1 MQVEDGDR
9 VPVPVPGG
17 TPARGAV
24 PPDEFRTVM
33 SRFATGVTVVTC
45 RQDGFDHAMTA
56 NSFTSVSLEP
66 ALVLV
71 CVESDSRFHEAI
83 SSSAT
88 WSVSVL
94 AGSQRG
100 RATWFATRGRPL
112 VGQFDST
119 PTRRSPVTDAL
130 LLDDAIA
137 LLDCRTTAVH
147 RAGDHDIVVG
157 EVLDLAVA
165 RPEAAPLLYFG
176 SRFHALPHEGGS

>member
-1 MQVEDGDR
+1 MRAEDGVPSPAAER
-9 VPVPVPGG
+9 VE
-17 TPARGAV
+17 
-24 PPDEFRTVM
+24 PDEFRVVM

-71 CVESDSRFHEAI
+71 CVEDDSRFHEAI
-83 SSSAT
+83 TAVGR

-94 AGSQRG
+94 AESQRG
-100 RATWFATRGRPL
+100 RAAWFATRGRPL

-119 PTRRSPVTDAL
+119 PTHRSPVTDAL
-130 LLDDAIA
+130 LLDDA
-137 LLDCRTTAVH
+137 LVTLDCATVDVH

-157 EVLDLAVA
+157 QVLGLHLA
-165 RPEAAPLLYFG
+165 RPDAPPLLYFG
-176 SRFHALPHEGGS
+176 SRFVSLGDPGPA

>member
-1 MQVEDGDR
+1 MPSDDVD
-9 VPVPVPGG
+9 PVPVAAPVSP
-17 TPARGAV
+17 T
-24 PPDEFRTVM
+24 EFRSVM

-71 CVESDSRFHEAI
+71 CVEDDSRFHEAI
-83 SSSAT
+83 TAVGR

-94 AGSQRG
+94 AEHQRG

-130 LLDDAIA
+130 WLDEA
-137 LLDCRTTAVH
+137 LVTLDCRTVDVH

-157 EVLDLAVA
+157 EVLDLHDV
-165 RPEAAPLLYFG
+165 RPDASPLLYFG
-176 SRFHALPHEGGS
+176 SRFRTLGDQSGG

>member
-1 MQVEDGDR
+1 MRAEDGDHGPVR
-9 VPVPVPGG
+9 VPAPVE
-17 TPARGAV
+17 
-24 PPDEFRTVM
+24 PDEFRRVM

-71 CVESDSRFHEAI
+71 CVEDDSRFHEAI
-83 SSSAT
+83 TEAGL

-94 AGSQRG
+94 AESQRG

-119 PTRRSPVTDAL
+119 PTHRSPVTDAL

-137 LLDCRTTAVH
+137 TLDCRTVDIH

-157 EVLDLAVA
+157 EVLELSLA
-165 RPEAAPLLYFG
+165 RPDADPLLYFG
-176 SRFHALPHEGGS
+176 SRFRALG